1 MSLPYEK
8 QKIGK
13 AKALRKNTTPQ
24 ERRLWFQFL
33 REYSPR
39 FQRQRAIEGYIVDF
53 YCHHAKLVVELDGS
67 QHDMPQEM
75 EYDEKRS
82 ACLEKYGLKIL
93 RFSNEDVN
101 RRFQSVCQAIHQ
113 EVCLRTAGNHP
124 RTI

>member
-8 QKIGK
+8 KKIGR
-13 AKALRKNTTPQ
+13 AKALRKNATPQ

-39 FQRQRAIEGYIVDF
+39 FQRQKAIEGYIVDF
-53 YCHHAKLVVELDGS
+53 YCHYAKLVVELDGS
-67 QHDMPQEM
+67 QHYKPQEI

-113 EVCLRTAGNHP
+113 EVCQRTTAST
-124 RTI
+124 R

>member
-8 QKIGK
+8 KKIGK
-13 AKALRKNTTPQ
+13 AKALRKNTTPR

-39 FQRQRAIEGYIVDF
+39 FQRQKAIEGYIVDF
-53 YCHHAKLVVELDGS
+53 YCHYAKLVVELDGS
-67 QHDMPQEM
+67 QHYMPQEM

-113 EVCLRTAGNHP
+113 EVCQRTTAST
-124 RTI
+124 R

>member
-24 ERRLWFQFL
+24 ENRLWFQFL
-33 REYSPR
+33 REYSPW
-39 FQRQRAIEGYIVDF
+39 FQRQKAIGGYIVDF

-67 QHDMPQEM
+67 QHYMPQEM

-82 ACLEKYGLKIL
+82 ACLEEYGLKIL

-113 EVCLRTAGNHP
+113 EVCQ
-124 RTI
+124 RTIDND

>member
-8 QKIGK
+8 KKIGK

-39 FQRQRAIEGYIVDF
+39 FQRQKAIEGYIVDS
-53 YCHHAKLVVELDGS
+53 YCHYAKLVVELDGS
-67 QHDMPQEM
+67 QHYMPQEM

-113 EVCLRTAGNHP
+113 EVCQRTTAST
-124 RTI
+124 R

>member
-24 ERRLWFQFL
+24 ENRLWFQFL

-39 FQRQRAIEGYIVDF
+39 FQRQKAIGGYIVDF

-67 QHDMPQEM
+67 QHYMPQEM

-113 EVCLRTAGNHP
+113 EVCQ
-124 RTI
+124 RTIDND

>member
-24 ERRLWFQFL
+24 ENRLWFQFL

-39 FQRQRAIEGYIVDF
+39 FQRQKAIGGYIVDF

-67 QHDMPQEM
+67 QHYMPQEM

-82 ACLEKYGLKIL
+82 ACLEEYGLKIL

-101 RRFQSVCQAIHQ
+101 RRFQSVCQAINQ
-113 EVCLRTAGNHP
+113 EVCQ
-124 RTI
+124 RTIDND

>member
-24 ERRLWFQFL
+24 ENRLWFQFL

-39 FQRQRAIEGYIVDF
+39 FQRQKAIGGYIVDF

-67 QHDMPQEM
+67 QHYMPQEM

-82 ACLEKYGLKIL
+82 ACLEEYGLKIL
-93 RFSNEDVN
+93 RFSNEEVN
-101 RRFQSVCQAIHQ
+101 RHFQSVCQAIHQ
-113 EVCLRTAGNHP
+113 EVCQ
-124 RTI
+124 RTIDND